1 MYFTNIQMK
10 YLLPIF
16 FLVSCYTSDK
26 AEKQVNRA
34 YIEHQE
40 MLRSKVRWWF
50 PCVPVEVKRDSTK
63 YVAFLSHIDTL
74 LEVKRDTIIDTIK
87 LDKICPERK
96 ILIKYK
102 DLLKYVPPIHDT
114 IKIKDSSND
123 AILGDLKAENSKLRD
138 SIAKGQKWIISLLI
152 AFCMSIILHF
162 IRKR

>member
-1 MYFTNIQMK
+1 MK

-16 FLVSCYTSDK
+16 FLVSCYTTEK
-26 AEKQVNRA
+26 AERQVNRA
-34 YIEHQE
+34 YIEHQDL
-40 MLRSKVRWWF
+40 LRAKLQWWW
-50 PCVPVEVKRDSTK
+50 PCLPYERKTDSVK
-63 YVAFLSHIDTL
+63 YVAFLRQIDTL

-114 IKIKDSSND
+114 IKIKDMSCESIK
-123 AILGDLKAENSKLRD
+123 ADLSAQNSKLKD
-138 SIAKGQKWIISLLI
+138 SNAKGQKWIISLLI
-152 AFCMSIILHF
+152 ALCVSIILHL